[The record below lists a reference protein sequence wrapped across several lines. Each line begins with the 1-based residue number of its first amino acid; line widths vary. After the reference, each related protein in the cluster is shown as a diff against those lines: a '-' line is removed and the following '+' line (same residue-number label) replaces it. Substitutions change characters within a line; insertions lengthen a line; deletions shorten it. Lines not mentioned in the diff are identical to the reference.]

1 MNKKNVTPEHIM
13 VAKGLGKQ
21 FFISQSQSWPVL
33 TKTPGSGSEKNTRI
47 WIRKKHQDPDLM
59 SKKTGLDPT
68 NTLGFGFNKHRI
80 RSRGRANKPRVA
92 SLQSTPDCWGT

>member
-47 WIRKKHQDPDLM
+47 WIRKKTPGSGFDEQ
-59 SKKTGLDPT
+59 KKRVWIRPT
-68 NTLGFGFNKHRI
+68 
-80 RSRGRANKPRVA
+80 P
-92 SLQSTPDCWGT
+92 